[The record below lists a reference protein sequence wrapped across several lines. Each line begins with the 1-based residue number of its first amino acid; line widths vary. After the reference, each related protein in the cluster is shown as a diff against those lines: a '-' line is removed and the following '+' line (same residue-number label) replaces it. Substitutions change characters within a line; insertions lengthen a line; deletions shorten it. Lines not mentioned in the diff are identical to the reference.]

1 MQRTAKYCPS
11 FLVILLCIG
20 LVFLG
25 SIPVS
30 AEKTNSDNTTIVLY
44 GIFPTNGTLSSSGEQ
59 AQETFNKAIDDINSF
74 LVHQGS
80 SKNVQGITTD
90 MNSDPESALEA
101 VKKLHEQGITMVIG
115 YFSSSQLETI
125 KDYADSEGIL
135 ILSTGS
141 SSPTLAIAD
150 DNILRFN
157 PDDKKQALAVD
168 QIWSEQ
174 NISEIIP
181 IARDDLWGHDLV
193 KFVLQNLSKGLTLED
208 GIWYDTNTTTF
219 STYLSQLDTKVGEV
233 LKNTNAENVT
243 IYAVT
248 FDEIEPIMKEA
259 AKPEYS
265 NLTKVRWTGCDGN
278 AFSPAITGSTD
289 AAEFALNHNFTAIS
303 LGPYTGIS
311 SATNNGLKEKLN
323 GEPNGYTYGEY
334 DAVWIEFESHL
345 IDGKTDA
352 SSLRDAITMISNSY
366 AGIAGEAFKNE
377 AGDMV
382 EGHYNQWGL
391 VKENGAITYSN
402 LGQVSIW
409 NRGEDTYSVKYYPNT

>member
-1 MQRTAKYCPS
+1 M
-11 FLVILLCIG
+11 
-20 LVFLG
+20 FLG

-30 AEKTNSDNTTIVLY
+30 AEKTYSDNNTIVLY
-44 GIFPTNGTLSSSGEQ
+44 GIFPNNGTLASVGEQ
-59 AQETFNKAIDDINSF
+59 AKETFSMAIDDINSF

-80 SKNVQGITTD
+80 SKDVQGIISY

-135 ILSTGS
+135 ILSIGS
-141 SSPTLAIAD
+141 SSPSLAIAG

-181 IARDDLWGHDLV
+181 IARDDIWGHDLV
-193 KFVLQNLSKGLTLED
+193 KFVLHNLSKGMTMED
-208 GIWYDTNTTTF
+208 GIWYDPNTTTF
-219 STYLSQLDTKVGEV
+219 STYLTQLDAKVGEV

-248 FDEIEPIMKEA
+248 FDEIESIMKEA
-259 AKPEYS
+259 ARPEYS
-265 NLTKVRWTGCDGN
+265 NLTKVHWTGCDGN
-278 AFSPAITGSTD
+278 AFSPALTGSSDT
-289 AAEFALNHNFTAIS
+289 AEFAFNHNFTTLS
-303 LGPYTGIS
+303 LGPYTDVS
-311 SATNNGLKEKLN
+311 LDTYNALKEKLK

-334 DAVWIEFESHL
+334 DAVWIAFESHL
-345 IDGKTDA
+345 IDGKNDA
-352 SSLRDAITMISNSY
+352 SSLRDAITTISNSY
-366 AGIAGEAFKNE
+366 NGLAGENFKNE

-391 VKENGAITYSN
+391 VKENGEITYSN

-409 NRGEDTYSVKYYPNT
+409 NRGGDTYSVKYYPNT

>member
-1 MQRTAKYCPS
+1 MQYTATYRPS
-11 FLVILLCIG
+11 FLVIVLFIG
-20 LVFLG
+20 LMFFS

-30 AEKTNSDNTTIVLY
+30 AEKTNSDNNTIVLY
-44 GIFPTNGTLSSSGEQ
+44 GLFPTNGTLSSSGEQ
-59 AQETFNKAIDDINSF
+59 AKVTFSKAIDDINSF

-80 SKNVQGITTD
+80 SKNVQGIISY

-141 SSPTLAIAD
+141 SSPTLAIAG

-157 PDDKKQALAVD
+157 PDDKKQAMAVD
-168 QIWSEQ
+168 EIWSEQ
-174 NISEIIP
+174 NTSEIIP

-193 KFVLQNLSKGLTLED
+193 KFVSQNLSKGITLED

-259 AKPEYS
+259 AKPKYS
-265 NLTKVRWTGCDGN
+265 NLMKVRWTGCDGN
-278 AFSPAITGSTD
+278 AFSPALTGSSD
-289 AAEFALNHNFTAIS
+289 AAEFAYNRNFTALS

-311 SATNNGLKEKLN
+311 LDTYTALKEKLN

-334 DAVWIEFESHL
+334 DAVWIAFESHL

-352 SSLRDAITMISNSY
+352 SSLRDAIITISNSY
-366 AGIAGEAFKNE
+366 TGIAGEDFKNE

-391 VKENGAITYSN
+391 IKENGAVTYSN

-409 NRGEDTYSVKYYPNT
+409 NRGGDTYLVKYYPNT

>member
-1 MQRTAKYCPS
+1 MQYTTTYRPS
-11 FLVILLCIG
+11 FLVIVLFIG
-20 LVFLG
+20 LMFFS

-30 AEKTNSDNTTIVLY
+30 AEKTNSDNNTIVLY

-59 AQETFNKAIDDINSF
+59 AKETFNKAIEDINSF

-80 SKNVQGITTD
+80 SKNVQGIISY

-141 SSPTLAIAD
+141 SSPTLAIAG

-157 PDDKKQALAVD
+157 PDDKKQAMAVD
-168 QIWSEQ
+168 EIWSEQ

-193 KFVLQNLSKGLTLED
+193 KFVLQNLSKGMTLED

-219 STYLSQLDTKVGEV
+219 SAYLSQLDTKVGEV
-233 LKNTNAENVT
+233 LKNTNAENIT

-259 AKPEYS
+259 AKPEYT
-265 NLTKVRWTGCDGN
+265 NLTKVGWTGCDGN
-278 AFSPAITGSTD
+278 AFSPALTGSSD
-289 AAEFALNHNFTAIS
+289 AAKFALNHNFTAIS

-311 SATNNGLKEKLN
+311 SATYNGLKEKLN

-334 DAVWIEFESHL
+334 DAVWIAFESHL
-345 IDGKTDA
+345 IDGKKDA
-352 SSLRDAITMISNSY
+352 SSLRDAITTISNSY
-366 AGIAGEAFKNE
+366 TGIAGEDFKNE

-391 VKENGAITYSN
+391 VKENGAVTYSN

-409 NRGEDTYSVKYYPNT
+409 NRGGDTYLVKYYPNT

>member
-1 MQRTAKYCPS
+1 MQCTATYRPS
-11 FLVILLCIG
+11 FLVIVLFIG
-20 LVFLG
+20 LVFFG

-30 AEKTNSDNTTIVLY
+30 AENTNSDNNTIVLY

-59 AQETFNKAIDDINSF
+59 AKETFSKAIDDINSF

-80 SKNVQGITTD
+80 SKNVQGIISY

-101 VKKLHEQGITMVIG
+101 VKKFHEQGITMVIG

-141 SSPTLAIAD
+141 SSPTLAIAG

-157 PDDKKQALAVD
+157 PDDQKQAMAVD

-193 KFVLQNLSKGLTLED
+193 KFVSHNLSKGMTLED
-208 GIWYDTNTTTF
+208 GVWYDTNTTTF
-219 STYLSQLDTKVGEV
+219 SAYLSQLDTKVGEV

-259 AKPEYS
+259 AKPEYA

-278 AFSPAITGSTD
+278 AFSPALTGSTD
-289 AAEFALNHNFTAIS
+289 AAEFAYNHNFTALS
-303 LGPYTGIS
+303 LGPYTDIS
-311 SATNNGLKEKLN
+311 PVIYTALKEKLN

-334 DAVWIEFESHL
+334 DAVWIAFESHL

-352 SSLRDAITMISNSY
+352 SSLRDAITTISNSY
-366 AGIAGEAFKNE
+366 TGIAGKDFKNE

-391 VKENGAITYSN
+391 VKENGAVMYSN
-402 LGQVSIW
+402 LGHASIW
-409 NRGEDTYSVKYYPNT
+409 NMGGEIYLVKYYPNT